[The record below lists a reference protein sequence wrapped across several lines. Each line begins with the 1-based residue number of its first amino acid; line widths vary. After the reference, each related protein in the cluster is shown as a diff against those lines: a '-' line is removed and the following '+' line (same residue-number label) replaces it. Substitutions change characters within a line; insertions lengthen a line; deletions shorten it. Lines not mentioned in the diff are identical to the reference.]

1 MFPRSHGGLGQGHA
15 AKRRHRMKPAAARS
29 PRPASA
35 AKASLPTALERD
47 TLLMPDVVAEDTVAE
62 AARYLGAALPGTC
75 AERLVSKAEY
85 LYGRHS
91 AFQRSLK
98 RSGDS
103 APAQLRVYF
112 RHWLCSWLKR
122 NRRALFNRLPWGY
135 ALGHRL
141 PAEPPHALGTSPK
154 CARHAA

>member
-1 MFPRSHGGLGQGHA
+1 
-15 AKRRHRMKPAAARS
+15 MKPATARS
-29 PRPASA
+29 SRPSSA
-35 AKASLPTALERD
+35 AKAPRSGAASVRREFREWRASLPTALERD

-85 LYGRHS
+85 LYGRHG

-98 RSGDS
+98 RSGNC

-141 PAEPPHALGTSPK
+141 PAKPAHSFGTSPK